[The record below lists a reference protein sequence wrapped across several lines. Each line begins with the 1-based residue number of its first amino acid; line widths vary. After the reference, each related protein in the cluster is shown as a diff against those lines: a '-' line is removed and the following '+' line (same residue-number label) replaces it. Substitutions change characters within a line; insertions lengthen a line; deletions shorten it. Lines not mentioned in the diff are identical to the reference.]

1 MIKKIFEI
9 NSKILD
15 ETQILLFYG
24 VNEGAKN
31 EKIKELTSN
40 KNKENISRYD
50 EKQILE
56 NEEIFFESIASKSLF
71 QENKIIIINR
81 VTDKL
86 LKILEIISERNFDD
100 IKIIINSGILEKKSK
115 LRTLFEKNKNTICV
129 PFYADN
135 NITLNGIANN
145 FFREKRI
152 PISQELINLLVNRS
166 RGDRQNIKNELNKIE
181 SYIKDKKNVS
191 VENILKLTNLA
202 ENYNVGELIDNLL
215 NKNLK
220 RTSNILNEN
229 NYSDEDCILIIRT
242 LLAKSKRLLKIYK
255 LINEGD
261 NVDQVISLYKPTIFW
276 KDKEI
281 VRDQIR
287 KWSLE
292 KVENLIYET
301 NEVELLIKKNSI
313 NSINI
318 VSDFIINKS
327 NKLNS

>member
-1 MIKKIFEI
+1 MIVKSFEIEKLKIVKQKIF
-9 NSKILD
+9 
-15 ETQILLFYG
+15 LFYG
-24 VNEGAKN
+24 ENEGLKN
-31 EKIKELTSN
+31 QTIENLFKKKFNKSIYKYDEKEILDD
-40 KNKENISRYD
+40 KNNLIENISTKSFFDNERLIIISRTTD
-50 EKQILE
+50 KIV
-56 NEEIFFESIASKSLF
+56 NFIEEIIEKNI
-71 QENKIIIINR
+71 E
-81 VTDKL
+81 
-86 LKILEIISERNFDD
+86 D
-100 IKIIINSGILEKKSK
+100 IKIILNSGILEKKSK

-135 NITLNGIANN
+135 NLTLNGIANN

-220 RTSNILNEN
+220 KTSNILNEN

-261 NVDQVISLYKPTIFW
+261 DVDQVISLYKPTIFW